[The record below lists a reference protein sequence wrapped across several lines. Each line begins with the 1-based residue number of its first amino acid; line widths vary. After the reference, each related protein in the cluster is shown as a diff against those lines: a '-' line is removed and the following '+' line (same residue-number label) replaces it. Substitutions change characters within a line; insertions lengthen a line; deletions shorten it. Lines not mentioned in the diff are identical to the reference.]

1 MFMCGIICMYQ
12 QLVKIITN
20 LKASKEEYMGG
31 FEERKG
37 QEKNDVFILL

>member
-1 MFMCGIICMYQ
+1 MYQ

-20 LKASKEEYMGG
+20 LKARKEEYMGG

-37 QEKNDVFILL
+37 QEKMMCLYYYK